1 MPETEEARAEP
12 EPWLQAAMSDES
24 LAAEVLM
31 RISRAAAAPEPAPL
45 PLCWGQRQPRSRQTL
60 RAGILHAKKEE
71 DDDEARR
78 GSPTTPLSWSG
89 GSSLS
94 GSGDVCEESSRSG
107 KPLAA
112 SGAGNSSDCG
122 RSKIAVSSEAIP
134 SFRLTSGRT
143 RKRKTFAQ
151 LKEEENSLMEERM
164 ELNKELE
171 GLQVTRKELWVK
183 NENLKK
189 LKMDLESQSP
199 EKMTVA
205 SESQSPEK
213 MTIAANSPP
222 ETGFALPDLNL
233 PPDEDSGIL
242 YGMS

>member
-164 ELNKELE
+164 ELNK
-171 GLQVTRKELWVK
+171 
-183 NENLKK
+183 
-189 LKMDLESQSP
+189 MDLESQSP